1 MLNAALFVM
10 HVLRVM
16 NAGLKAQSRSRCVE
30 DLSRILW
37 SGGQQCRNCHP
48 LQTHGPLCA
57 NSTHHCRCL
66 QFQHRLVNVQAN
78 HVMLY
83 FLLLNLDLDLN
94 VRFPLPPLLSL
105 FSSCFDRFFT
115 KPPLSTR
122 WPLRSLGPALAP
134 SPALSLPVPSPENSS
149 PPLAFLSPF
158 FLSPLDFRLVPIE
171 SEGKQRRLSPVMHNT
186 VWQQLRCDE
195 DEKAVMKA
203 RMSTFLCPSIWWH
216 TVQQQDRH
224 TGLTCDACSR
234 HLGRLVWVVALLHQ
248 LAHFAL
254 DALHRLQ
261 NATAHSVNNPPSSSP
276 QSASRAGS
284 NGLVRHMSYVTY
296 D

>member
-10 HVLRVM
+10 HVLCVM
-16 NAGLKAQSRSRCVE
+16 NAGLKARSGPRCGRPFKDFVVGWPIVPQ
-30 DLSRILW
+30 LPYITNP
-37 SGGQQCRNCHP
+37 Q
-48 LQTHGPLCA
+48 CA

-94 VRFPLPPLLSL
+94 VRFPLPPLFSL
-105 FSSCFDRFFT
+105 FSSCFDRFLT

-158 FLSPLDFRLVPIE
+158 FLSLPDFRLVPTKG
-171 SEGKQRRLSPVMHNT
+171 SEG
-186 VWQQLRCDE
+186 
-195 DEKAVMKA
+195 
-203 RMSTFLCPSIWWH
+203 
-216 TVQQQDRH
+216 
-224 TGLTCDACSR
+224 G
-234 HLGRLVWVVALLHQ
+234 
-248 LAHFAL
+248 
-254 DALHRLQ
+254 
-261 NATAHSVNNPPSSSP
+261 SV
-276 QSASRAGS
+276 
-284 NGLVRHMSYVTY
+284 H
-296 D
+296 